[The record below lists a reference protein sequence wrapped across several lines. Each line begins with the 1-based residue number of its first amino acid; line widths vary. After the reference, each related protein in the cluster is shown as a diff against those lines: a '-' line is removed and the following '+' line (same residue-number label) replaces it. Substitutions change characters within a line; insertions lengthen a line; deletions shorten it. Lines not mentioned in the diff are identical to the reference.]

1 MGSPPTPSGRMYL
14 AGTKTPLLFRTS
26 KKSHPEPFGTQGSPG
41 CPPSSLTS
49 EASLV
54 RSMYAAG
61 STAGVGEMSSS
72 LLLSCA
78 SCNSCSVMPWG
89 GDSAATS
96 GSSLPLPLS
105 VSSPQGR
112 VGCGRGELGGRDTS
126 SSLGE
131 VFGGS
136 SDIQSCCSWP
146 AKESI
151 WAEEEGVV
159 DVGSLACDGV
169 GGCSAEEGESG

>member
-78 SCNSCSVMPWG
+78 SCNSCSVIPWG

-105 VSSPQGR
+105 ISSPHGR
-112 VGCGRGELGGRDTS
+112 VGCGGGEADGRSIS
-126 SSLGE
+126 SCLDGAS
-131 VFGGS
+131 VGS
-136 SDIQSCCSWP
+136 SDIWSCCSWP

-159 DVGSLACDGV
+159 NVGSLACNGI
-169 GGCSAEEGESG
+169 G